1 MQRSLI
7 KKFGLPF
14 IISIIALTAI
24 SVAIADTKEELCNY
38 TLKGDYISPNGQ
50 ISAYGTMDHAAQC
63 AGKGLLPEIVQNR
76 LGQWGSKD
84 RANAILQINLD
95 AQTKK
100 IDE

>member
-1 MQRSLI
+1 
-7 KKFGLPF
+7 
-14 IISIIALTAI
+14 
-24 SVAIADTKEELCNY
+24 
-38 TLKGDYISPNGQ
+38 
-50 ISAYGTMDHAAQC
+50 MDHAAQC

-100 IDE
+100 INE